1 MSIRTSR
8 LLWLALACSSV
19 IIGIGLA
26 TRAATEQILTR
37 LTSESEEAVALQVGA
52 LERLLITVSRDLRYL
67 ARGHALGD
75 CLEGPNNACLGDTQ
89 RDWRAFL
96 AAQPQYDQ
104 IRWLDETGL
113 ERIRVNQSPAGPVV
127 VPAAELQNKA
137 DRYYFTGAMALPA
150 GAVFVSPLDLNIE
163 HGVIELPHKPMLRLA
178 ERVFD
183 RAGAARGI
191 FIVNYLAQDLL
202 QALANPRE
210 FDTWLLNQDGYWLR
224 GPSAEDLWGFMLD
237 RPERTLARRYPAAWA
252 RIRAQTRGSFETAE
266 GLWHFDTLVPARV
279 ISHDPASHHRQASAS
294 ATSPSP
300 ELAAGGEQWKVVDL
314 VPRSVYRG
322 EVEAIRLRYGLMLL
336 TLLAVILGSAG
347 ALARAQR
354 REAKA
359 WAAAAK
365 RDSEQRLGALI
376 DQGLAGVAEADLDYR
391 LLRANDRCCAIVG
404 QPRAALIG
412 RQVATFSDGE
422 AWRHAQPLLE
432 RLRAGGPDVMV
443 DMTYRHP
450 DGTTRSA
457 SHTISLLRDAAGV
470 PTGFITLL
478 TDITA
483 HKSAEMALRAS
494 EAQLRR
500 QSAFFECVIN
510 HAGSCIAVIQG
521 PELRYTLANPA
532 FQAVTPLPMIGQRF
546 RDVFP
551 EAAARG
557 AEAALLRVLAT
568 GEPWQIGNYQAPTP
582 NKPQAVWAGQVV
594 RLPLV
599 AGEEPAVLAVVWD
612 VTERWQA
619 ERELEQARSRLAE
632 AQAIAHLGSFE
643 YDAATRQTRWSAEE
657 YRIYGLDP
665 AGDSPVYDDMLAR
678 LIHPDDADLLHRTF
692 SAALEQGAVYELEH
706 RIVRPDGTIRWV
718 YDLARPHFDARGQLA
733 RYVGATLDITE
744 RKEAE
749 GRLRE
754 GEERLRLATEGAEL
768 GVWYWDLAT
777 QTLNWSALCQEHLA
791 LPPGAEPSFAHF
803 YAVIHPDDRAR
814 VEGLIQAAIDTSDEY
829 RAEYRILHPDG
840 RVRWL
845 NALGRTYRNTMGAPV
860 SMGGITQDITTRKQ
874 AEEAL
879 TASNIRL
886 QGLLD
891 ALPVGVAFTAGLDP
905 GHIQVNPTLRRLFEL
920 SPEAEISASAADVV
934 AVGRRVRYYHAGREL
949 SADELPLQR
958 ALLEERLIPPLELEI
973 ALPSG
978 RHWIAEITG
987 VPLRDAAGQ
996 LVGGLAVLV
1005 DITARKEAEED
1016 LRASERRY
1024 RALNAELESKVE
1036 LRTAELRLQSQRL
1049 ELAAEAGGIGIW
1061 EWDIKTG
1068 AIAWDTRLRRLYGL
1082 ADNDGNPSF
1091 DTWMSWI
1098 PAKDRMAIEASVAAV
1113 LQGEADLFRTTFRVR
1128 GPDGRLR
1135 DIASRGRLLGDD
1147 AEPSRM
1153 LGVNWDVT
1161 ELKAAQTQ
1169 AEQATRAKSEFLAHM
1184 SHEIRTPLNGVLGL
1198 AQLLG
1203 REALNP
1209 DQQTLVQRIQD
1220 AGKSLLGIINDILDF
1235 SKIEAGQLQLAPR
1248 PFHLET
1254 LTAQVG
1260 SLLGPSAAAKGL
1272 ELRIP
1277 HLATAEP
1284 WTATRPLTETM
1295 TETETE
1301 AAAETGTGK
1310 GTKTGTEA
1318 KAEAGAEEGAE
1329 AETGAEAVAGA
1340 GVVAEAE
1347 AEPIGP
1353 LLGDALRLEQI
1364 LINLTG
1370 NAIKFTAQGEVAL
1383 LIRPLASTDRE
1394 VRLSFE
1400 VRDTGIGISP
1410 EAQANL
1416 FTPFTQADAGIS
1428 RRFGG
1433 TGLGLSI
1440 AKRLVELMGGTIGVE
1455 STPGQGSTFWF
1466 EVSFP
1471 RAAARDG
1478 APAAEGHVVPPAPP
1492 TGPRLRGL
1500 HILEVDDSA
1509 LNRDLVERALQLEGA
1524 RVTLAADGQ
1533 QALQY
1538 LQGAAQPFDA
1548 VLMDVRMPVMDGL
1561 TAIRAIRRDL
1571 SLTDLPILA
1580 LTAGVLPEEQQ
1591 AARDAGADEVLA
1603 KPLDLDL
1610 LATRLVHYIGT
1621 ARLASAAALAGTGA
1635 GGATPPTIL
1644 APPSDRPELTGSTPL
1659 ADRATTGEM
1668 ALGTDFP
1675 DIPGIDRKR
1684 VAAIFKDDVEFFL
1697 MILGRLTQEAATG
1710 LVQARQALAAGDRE
1724 RPVRRSPGLSGR
1736 PVRPT
1741 GREVRPCGRSVIL
1754 TGRQGR
1760 PRGRPPWPTWRPD
1773 WRTWSGGWRS

>member
-8 LLWLALACSSV
+8 LVWLALACSSV

-37 LTSESEEAVALQVGA
+37 LASESEEAVALQVGA

-137 DRYYFTGAMALPA
+137 DRYYFTEAMALPP

-163 HGVIELPHKPMLRLA
+163 HGAIELPHKPMLRLA
-178 ERVFD
+178 QRVFD

-191 FIVNYLAQDLL
+191 VIVNYLALDLL

-224 GPSAEDLWGFMLD
+224 GSSAEDEWGFMLD
-237 RPERTLARRYPAAWA
+237 RPERTLARRDPAAWA
-252 RIRAQTRGSFETAE
+252 RIRAQTRGSFETAA

-279 ISHDPASHHRQASAS
+279 ISHDPASHRRQASAS
-294 ATSPSP
+294 ATSPAP

-391 LLRANDRCCAIVG
+391 LRRVNDRCCAILG
-404 QPRAALIG
+404 QPREKLIG
-412 RQVATFSDGE
+412 RAVADVSVGE
-422 AWRHAQPLLE
+422 AWRNVEPLLE

-450 DGTTRSA
+450 DGTLCYA
-457 SHTISLLRDAAGV
+457 NHEVSLLRDAAGV
-470 PTGFITLL
+470 PTGFLTLL

-483 HKSAEMALRAS
+483 SKEAEMALRES
-494 EAQLRR
+494 EERLRQQR
-500 QSAFFECVIN
+500 AFFQCVIN
-510 HAGSCIAVIQG
+510 HADSCIAVVQG
-521 PELRYTLANPA
+521 HELRYTLVNPA
-532 FQAVTPLPMIGQRF
+532 FQAVTPSPMLGNRY

-557 AEAALLRVLAT
+557 AEDALLRVLTT
-568 GEPWQIGNYQAPTP
+568 GEPWRISNYQAPTP

-599 AGEEPAVLAVVWD
+599 ADEEPAVLAVVWD

-619 ERELEQARSRLAE
+619 ERDLEQARDRLAE

-643 YDAATRQTRWSAEE
+643 YDAATRRTLWSDEQ
-657 YRIYGLDP
+657 YRIYGLEP
-665 AGDSPVYDDMLAR
+665 MGPSPVYDEMLAQC
-678 LIHPDDADLLHRTF
+678 IHPEDADLLHRTF

-706 RIVRPDGTIRWV
+706 RIVRPDGSVRWV
-718 YDLARPHFDARGQLA
+718 YDLAKAVLA
-733 RYVGATLDITE
+733 ADGRVERYIGATLDITE

-749 GRLRE
+749 ERLRVSRE
-754 GEERLRLATEGAEL
+754 HLRLATEGAEL
-768 GVWYWDLAT
+768 GVWYWEMAT
-777 QTLNWSALCQEHLA
+777 QELNWSALCREHLA

-803 YAVIHPDDRAR
+803 YAAMHPDDRDR
-814 VEGLIQAAIDTSDEY
+814 VEGLLQAAVDAGGEY
-829 RAEYRILHPDG
+829 HAEYRILHADG
-840 RVRWL
+840 RERWL
-845 NALGRTYRNTMGAPV
+845 SAPGHVYRDAAGTLVG
-860 SMGGITQDITTRKQ
+860 MGGITQDITERKQ
-874 AEEAL
+874 AEL
-879 TASNIRL
+879 
-886 QGLLD
+886 
-891 ALPVGVAFTAGLDP
+891 
-905 GHIQVNPTLRRLFEL
+905 
-920 SPEAEISASAADVV
+920 
-934 AVGRRVRYYHAGREL
+934 
-949 SADELPLQR
+949 
-958 ALLEERLIPPLELEI
+958 ALLE
-973 ALPSG
+973 
-978 RHWIAEITG
+978 
-987 VPLRDAAGQ
+987 
-996 LVGGLAVLV
+996 
-1005 DITARKEAEED
+1005 
-1016 LRASERRY
+1016 SERRY
-1024 RALNAELESKVE
+1024 RDLNADLERQVAQ
-1036 LRTAELRLQSQRL
+1036 RTAEAR
-1049 ELAAEAGGIGIW
+1049 AASA
-1061 EWDIKTG
+1061 
-1068 AIAWDTRLRRLYGL
+1068 
-1082 ADNDGNPSF
+1082 
-1091 DTWMSWI
+1091 
-1098 PAKDRMAIEASVAAV
+1098 
-1113 LQGEADLFRTTFRVR
+1113 
-1128 GPDGRLR
+1128 
-1135 DIASRGRLLGDD
+1135 
-1147 AEPSRM
+1147 
-1153 LGVNWDVT
+1153 
-1161 ELKAAQTQ
+1161 
-1169 AEQATRAKSEFLAHM
+1169 AKSEFLAHM
-1184 SHEIRTPLNGVLGL
+1184 SHEIRTPMNAVLGL
-1198 AQLLG
+1198 TQLLS
-1203 REALNP
+1203 RQALSP
-1209 DQQTLVQRIQD
+1209 EQRDMVARIQG
-1220 AGKSLLGIINDILDF
+1220 AGQSLLGIINDILDF

-1248 PFHLET
+1248 PFCLET

-1260 SLLGPSAAAKGL
+1260 SLLGATAAAKGL
-1272 ELRIP
+1272 DLRIAP
-1277 HLATAEP
+1277 LASAETL
-1284 WTATRPLTETM
+1284 TATQPL

-1301 AAAETGTGK
+1301 TGK
-1310 GTKTGTEA
+1310 GTKIGTEA
-1318 KAEAGAEEGAE
+1318 KAEADAGAGTGIE
-1329 AETGAEAVAGA
+1329 AET
-1340 GVVAEAE
+1340 
-1347 AEPIGP
+1347 IGP

-1370 NAIKFTAQGEVAL
+1370 NAIKFTAQGEVTL
-1383 LIRPLASTDRE
+1383 LIHLLNRTASE
-1394 VRLSFE
+1394 VRLRFE

-1410 EAQANL
+1410 EAQSSL
-1416 FTPFTQADAGIS
+1416 FTPFTQADTGIS

-1440 AKRLVELMGGTIGVE
+1440 SKRLVLLMGGEIGVE
-1455 STPGQGSTFWF
+1455 SQPGRGSTFWF
-1466 EVSFP
+1466 EVTFP
-1471 RAAARDG
+1471 RTTATAENGQAA
-1478 APAAEGHVVPPAPP
+1478 PPASPS
-1492 TGPRLRGL
+1492 GPRLRGL
-1500 HILEVDDSA
+1500 HILAVDDSA

-1571 SLTDLPILA
+1571 GLTDLPILA

-1610 LATRLVHYIGT
+1610 LATRLVHHLGA
-1621 ARLASAAALAGTGA
+1621 ARLAVAAALAGTGA
-1635 GGATPPTIL
+1635 GGATLP
-1644 APPSDRPELTGSTPL
+1644 
-1659 ADRATTGEM
+1659 EM
-1668 ALGTDFP
+1668 ALGAAFP
-1675 DIPGIDRKR
+1675 DIPGIDRER
-1684 VAAIFKDDVEFFL
+1684 VALTFKDDVGFFL
-1697 MILGRLTQEAATG
+1697 MLLKRLTQEAVTG
-1710 LVQARQALAAGDRE
+1710 LVEAREALAAGDRE
-1724 RPVRRSPGLSGR
+1724 TLALRLHSLKGNAGNVGALTLMAAAGELEAAVKAGAPGPAGAAAPR
-1736 PVRPT
+1736 EAGETDQAGGATQRET
-1741 GREVRPCGRSVIL
+1741 GVTNLEAGLADLERQVAEL
-1754 TGRQGR
+1754 TAASAPWLEMVTTAPSAAASAPPLDPARLTVLRAALRGHDLAACDHFAALAASLTAAWGAEAVQALGEAIDDLRFGEALTRLNRQMPG
-1760 PRGRPPWPTWRPD
+1760 P
-1773 WRTWSGGWRS
+1773 SA

>member
-224 GPSAEDLWGFMLD
+224 GSSAEDEWGFMLD
-237 RPERTLARRYPAAWA
+237 RPERTLARRDPAAWA
-252 RIRAQTRGSFETAE
+252 RIRAQTRGSFETAA

-279 ISHDPASHHRQASAS
+279 ISHDPASHRRQASAS
-294 ATSPSP
+294 ATSPAP

-391 LLRANDRCCAIVG
+391 LRRVNDRCCAILG
-404 QPRAALIG
+404 QPREKLIG
-412 RQVATFSDGE
+412 RAVADVSVGE
-422 AWRHAQPLLE
+422 AWRNVEPLLE

-450 DGTTRSA
+450 DGTLCYA
-457 SHTISLLRDAAGV
+457 NHEVSLLRDAAGV
-470 PTGFITLL
+470 PTGFLTLL

-483 HKSAEMALRAS
+483 SKEAEMALRES
-494 EAQLRR
+494 EERLRQQR
-500 QSAFFECVIN
+500 AFFQCVIN
-510 HAGSCIAVIQG
+510 HADSCIAVVQG
-521 PELRYTLANPA
+521 HELRYTLVNPA
-532 FQAVTPLPMIGQRF
+532 FQAVTPSPMLGNRY

-557 AEAALLRVLAT
+557 AEDALLRVLTT
-568 GEPWQIGNYQAPTP
+568 GEPWRISNYQAPTP

-599 AGEEPAVLAVVWD
+599 ADEEPAVLAVVWD

-619 ERELEQARSRLAE
+619 ERDLEQARDRLAE

-643 YDAATRQTRWSAEE
+643 YDAATRRTLWSDEQ
-657 YRIYGLDP
+657 YRIYGLEP
-665 AGDSPVYDDMLAR
+665 AGPSPVYDELLAR
-678 LIHPDDADLLHRTF
+678 CIHPEDADLLHRTF

-706 RIVRPDGTIRWV
+706 RIVRPDGSVRWV
-718 YDLARPHFDARGQLA
+718 YDLAKAVLA
-733 RYVGATLDITE
+733 ADGRVERYIGATLDITE

-749 GRLRE
+749 ERLRVSRE
-754 GEERLRLATEGAEL
+754 HLRLATEGAEL
-768 GVWYWDLAT
+768 GVWYWEMAT
-777 QTLNWSALCQEHLA
+777 QELNWSALCREHLA

-803 YAVIHPDDRAR
+803 YAAMHPDDRDR
-814 VEGLIQAAIDTSDEY
+814 VEGLLQAAVDAGGEY
-829 RAEYRILHPDG
+829 HAEYRILHADG
-840 RVRWL
+840 RERWL
-845 NALGRTYRNTMGAPV
+845 SAPGHVYRDAAGTLVG
-860 SMGGITQDITTRKQ
+860 MGGITQDITERKQ
-874 AEEAL
+874 AEL
-879 TASNIRL
+879 
-886 QGLLD
+886 
-891 ALPVGVAFTAGLDP
+891 
-905 GHIQVNPTLRRLFEL
+905 
-920 SPEAEISASAADVV
+920 
-934 AVGRRVRYYHAGREL
+934 
-949 SADELPLQR
+949 
-958 ALLEERLIPPLELEI
+958 ALLE
-973 ALPSG
+973 
-978 RHWIAEITG
+978 
-987 VPLRDAAGQ
+987 
-996 LVGGLAVLV
+996 
-1005 DITARKEAEED
+1005 
-1016 LRASERRY
+1016 SERRY
-1024 RALNAELESKVE
+1024 RDLNADLERQVAQ
-1036 LRTAELRLQSQRL
+1036 RTAEAR
-1049 ELAAEAGGIGIW
+1049 AAS
-1061 EWDIKTG
+1061 T
-1068 AIAWDTRLRRLYGL
+1068 
-1082 ADNDGNPSF
+1082 
-1091 DTWMSWI
+1091 
-1098 PAKDRMAIEASVAAV
+1098 
-1113 LQGEADLFRTTFRVR
+1113 
-1128 GPDGRLR
+1128 
-1135 DIASRGRLLGDD
+1135 
-1147 AEPSRM
+1147 
-1153 LGVNWDVT
+1153 
-1161 ELKAAQTQ
+1161 
-1169 AEQATRAKSEFLAHM
+1169 AKSEFLAHM
-1184 SHEIRTPLNGVLGL
+1184 SHEIRTPMNAVLGL
-1198 AQLLG
+1198 TQLLS
-1203 REALNP
+1203 RQALSP
-1209 DQQTLVQRIQD
+1209 EQRDMVARIQG
-1220 AGKSLLGIINDILDF
+1220 AGQSLLGIINDILDF

-1248 PFHLET
+1248 PFCLET

-1260 SLLGPSAAAKGL
+1260 SLLGATAAAKGL
-1272 ELRIP
+1272 DLRIAP
-1277 HLATAEP
+1277 LASAETL
-1284 WTATRPLTETM
+1284 TATQPL

-1301 AAAETGTGK
+1301 TGK
-1310 GTKTGTEA
+1310 GTKIGTEA
-1318 KAEAGAEEGAE
+1318 KAEADAGAGTGIE
-1329 AETGAEAVAGA
+1329 AET
-1340 GVVAEAE
+1340 
-1347 AEPIGP
+1347 IGP

-1370 NAIKFTAQGEVAL
+1370 NAIKFTAQGEVTL
-1383 LIRPLASTDRE
+1383 LIHLLNRTASE
-1394 VRLSFE
+1394 VRLRFE

-1410 EAQANL
+1410 EAQSSL
-1416 FTPFTQADAGIS
+1416 FTPFTQADTGIS

-1440 AKRLVELMGGTIGVE
+1440 SKRLVLLMGGEIGVE
-1455 STPGQGSTFWF
+1455 SQPGRGSTFWF
-1466 EVSFP
+1466 EVTFP
-1471 RAAARDG
+1471 RTTATAENGQAA
-1478 APAAEGHVVPPAPP
+1478 PPASPS
-1492 TGPRLRGL
+1492 GPRLRGL
-1500 HILEVDDSA
+1500 HILAVDDSA

-1538 LQGAAQPFDA
+1538 LQGTAHPFDA

-1571 SLTDLPILA
+1571 GLTDLPILA
-1580 LTAGVLPEEQQ
+1580 LTAGVLPDEQQ

-1610 LATRLVHYIGT
+1610 LATRLVQHLGA
-1621 ARLASAAALAGTGA
+1621 ARLAVAAALAGTGA
-1635 GGATPPTIL
+1635 GGATLP
-1644 APPSDRPELTGSTPL
+1644 
-1659 ADRATTGEM
+1659 EM
-1668 ALGTDFP
+1668 ALGAAFP
-1675 DIPGIDRKR
+1675 DIPGIDRER
-1684 VAAIFKDDVEFFL
+1684 VALTFKDDVEFFL
-1697 MILGRLTQEAATG
+1697 MLLKRLTQEAATG
-1710 LVQARQALAAGDRE
+1710 LAQARQALAAGDRE
-1724 RPVRRSPGLSGR
+1724 TLALRLHSLKGNAGNVGALTLMAAAGELEAAVKAGAPGPAGAAAPR
-1736 PVRPT
+1736 EAGETDQAGGATQRET
-1741 GREVRPCGRSVIL
+1741 GVTNLEAGLADLERQVAEL
-1754 TGRQGR
+1754 TAASDPWLEMVTTAPSAAASAPPLDPARLTVLRAALRGHDLAACDHFAALAASLTAAWGAEAVQALGEAIDDLRFGEALTRLNRQMPG
-1760 PRGRPPWPTWRPD
+1760 P
-1773 WRTWSGGWRS
+1773 SA